1 MTSACA
7 PATAKAANAST
18 TLIKSSHEWAV
29 RVIARINVIL
39 SSNTQ
44 PWDLHNPAASCAAEH
59 SDFLFVWG
67 GAALSVRGAIDGT
80 GAALVGGGGAALSVR
95 GAIDGTGAALVGGG
109 GAAVSVRGGIDGTAA
124 ALVGGGA
131 AAVSVRGGIDGTA
144 AALVG
149 GLCLGE
155 TVPDVDTGSSG
166 DDFSLVVVEG
176 DLTRI
181 QKRSNAPTPA
191 IAVLNRS
198 VEAFLSDCGGA
209 GPFWAGPF
217 CCPGRSAPS
226 TGTPSSGV
234 LRVSLSADS
243 AF

>member
-1 MTSACA
+1 
-7 PATAKAANAST
+7 
-18 TLIKSSHEWAV
+18 HEWAV

-80 GAALVGGGGAALSVR
+80 A
-95 GAIDGTGAALVGGG
+95 AALVGGG

>member
-1 MTSACA
+1 
-7 PATAKAANAST
+7 
-18 TLIKSSHEWAV
+18 HEWAV

-80 GAALVGGGGAALSVR
+80 AAALVGGGG
-95 GAIDGTGAALVGGG
+95 
-109 GAAVSVRGGIDGTAA
+109 
-124 ALVGGGA
+124 

-217 CCPGRSAPS
+217 CSPGRSAPS